1 MYAKHIPS
9 IHNGY
14 KVRCNGSSSDQFNT
28 VAIDVKVTAK
38 TITSLMESII
48 FTSVNS
54 YLNS

>member
-28 VAIDVKVTAK
+28 VTIDVKATAM
-38 TITSLMESII
+38 TITSLMKSVI
-48 FTSVNS
+48 FTSVNII
-54 YLNS
+54 NR

>member
-1 MYAKHIPS
+1 
-9 IHNGY
+9 
-14 KVRCNGSSSDQFNT
+14 VRCNGSSSDQFNT